1 MKTDHHISRR
11 HFLHTTAGLALA
23 AGLPFTSSLCHG
35 AEKRRRLAVASR
47 DVLLKTT
54 GKPDCWAAMKEIGV
68 SCLEVDITLDLL
80 CPSLFHPD
88 KKYSLVDSDSVKMLA
103 DDLAANHATIT
114 AFCMHNKFDEK
125 LDEEVACIR
134 KLLPAMEQLKVKIIR
149 IDVVPRKTPIDQFLP
164 VAVKACKA
172 ICEVADGKPVRYGIE
187 NHGRFTNNPD
197 VLEKMFAEVGS
208 SQLGLTLDALNLYW
222 FGHPLESL
230 YGIIEK
236 FAPRVVHTHC
246 KSVRYPEDQRNV
258 RRPIGWEYAKYSAPI
273 YDGDI
278 DYKRVVAI
286 LRKVNYQA
294 DLCLENECL
303 KHFPPE
309 QQVGVLKKEIAM
321 MKSLAS

>member
-1 MKTDHHISRR
+1 MNTDHPISRR
-11 HFLHTTAGLALA
+11 HFLHATAGLALA
-23 AGLPFTSSLCHG
+23 AGNLCHG
-35 AEKRRRLAVASR
+35 AEKRRRLAVACR

-54 GKPDCWAAMKEIGV
+54 GKPTCWAAMKELGV
-68 SCLEVDITLDLL
+68 SCLEVDITPDLL
-80 CPSLFHPD
+80 CPSLIHPD
-88 KKYSLVDSDSVKMLA
+88 RKYSLADPDSVKQLA
-103 DDLAANHATIT
+103 DDLAANRATIT

-125 LDEEVACIR
+125 LDEEIAWMR
-134 KLLPAMEQLKVKIIR
+134 KLLPAAQQLKVKVIR

-164 VAVKACKA
+164 VAIKACKA
-172 ICEVADGKPVRYGIE
+172 ICEIAEGKPVRYGIE
-187 NHGRFTNNPD
+187 NHGRFTNDPD
-197 VLEKMFAEVGS
+197 VLEKLFAGVGS
-208 SQLGLTLDALNLYW
+208 PQLGLTLDALNLYW

-258 RRPIGWEYAKYSAPI
+258 RRAIGWEYAKYSAPI

-286 LRKVNYQA
+286 LRKAGYQA

-309 QQVGVLKKEIAM
+309 QHAAVIKKELAM
-321 MKSLAS
+321 LKTLA

>member
-1 MKTDHHISRR
+1 MRNLAMNTNRPISRR

-23 AGLPFTSSLCHG
+23 ASSLCHG
-35 AEKRRRLAVASR
+35 AEKRRRLAVACR

-54 GKPDCWAAMKEIGV
+54 GKPNCWTAMKELGV
-68 SCLEVDITLDLL
+68 SCLEVDITPELA

-88 KKYSLVDSDSVKMLA
+88 KKYSLATPDGIKMLA
-103 DDLAANHATIT
+103 DDLAANRATIT
-114 AFCMHNKFDEK
+114 AFCMHNKFDDK
-125 LDEEVACIR
+125 LDEEIAWMR
-134 KLLPAMEQLKVKIIR
+134 KLVPAAQQLKVKVIR

-164 VAVKACKA
+164 VAIKACKA
-172 ICEVADGKPVRYGIE
+172 ICEIADGKPVRYGIE
-187 NHGRFTNNPD
+187 NHGRFTNDPD
-197 VLEKMFAEVGS
+197 VLEKLFAGVGS
-208 SQLGLTLDALNLYW
+208 SQLGLTLDSLNLYW

-246 KSVRYPEDQRNV
+246 KSVRYPEDQRNI
-258 RRPIGWEYAKYSAPI
+258 RRPIGWEYGKYSAPI

-286 LRKVNYQA
+286 LRKAKYQA

-309 QQVGVLKKEIAM
+309 QHAGVIKKEIAM
-321 MKSLAS
+321 LKSLA